1 MDNDTSTKNAPAAAP
16 AMAEKPDAN
25 ALRSFPFYEEGKV
38 PQYQKYHAKV
48 SYLDELE
55 LIWGKRW
62 GAQGIGRL
70 REVAMVRP
78 TETEVK
84 KLYEED
90 SAFFMRRSQRSGLS
104 RGQSGSHLL
113 LDRMSAINRACQR
126 PLSGWRRPSPEGTGA
141 SIPEP

>member
-1 MDNDTSTKNAPAAAP
+1 MDNDTSTKNAAAAAP

-78 TETEVK
+78 TETEVTK
-84 KLYEED
+84 RPRFGRDRAK
-90 SAFFMRRSQRSGLS
+90 SGHNS
-104 RGQSGSHLL
+104 DIAEVKR
-113 LDRMSAINRACQR
+113 
-126 PLSGWRRPSPEGTGA
+126 
-141 SIPEP
+141 

>member
-90 SAFFMRRSQRSGLS
+90 SRFLRLQWHHAGLAVDA
-104 RGQSGSHLL
+104 GAAPQSGAHL
-113 LDRMSAINRACQR
+113 RKTRY
-126 PLSGWRRPSPEGTGA
+126 
-141 SIPEP
+141 